1 MELIKFGHACFVATK
16 NGQSIVVD
24 PGELSP
30 DFTPPENVV
39 GIVVTHLHG
48 DHWSVEHLT
57 RMPGIPLF
65 APADAV
71 EAMREFSLEAEAI
84 KTGDTRTVGDFTLAF
99 TGGDHALIHPDTPMC
114 QNIGVLIDNGE
125 VYYPGDSFAE
135 PGMPVKTLALPIA
148 APWMKTSEAMDFLTH
163 VKPERAFPTH
173 DAILSEA
180 GKGFVDTWIRTAA
193 EKVGAQYERI

>member
-57 RMPGIPLF
+57 RMPGIPVF

-84 KTGDTRTVGDFTLAF
+84 KTGELELLAISRLPLQVVTTRSFIQIRRRARISVCSSIMARCTTRV
-99 TGGDHALIHPDTPMC
+99 IHLLNRVC
-114 QNIGVLIDNGE
+114 QLKH
-125 VYYPGDSFAE
+125 SHF
-135 PGMPVKTLALPIA
+135 LSLP
-148 APWMKTSEAMDFLTH
+148 H
-163 VKPERAFPTH
+163 
-173 DAILSEA
+173 
-180 GKGFVDTWIRTAA
+180 G
-193 EKVGAQYERI
+193 